1 MKRLFTQA
9 LIASACIFNLIGCEV
24 EETPAKK
31 LPSFDYIQSNGSVKF
46 KLVTGVV
53 DNRVIS
59 TNIAESMYNVSG
71 NTLQVN
77 AAGGSMTI
85 AVKDLNLLWCN
96 ACSVENTEPLVADTL
111 SMSVHAGSVDLQDIH
126 INGYLGLNAQNLG
139 TYKFSGYSHF
149 FTVSSINLVS
159 IEAFNLVT
167 DSTYV
172 NSTSVVD
179 TEVNA
184 TQVVNVF
191 INSSG
196 SVRYRGNPPI
206 VRLTK
211 TGSGRLIKDN

>member
-1 MKRLFTQA
+1 MKGLFTQV
-9 LIASACIFNLIGCEV
+9 LIAAACIFYLTACEI
-24 EETPAKK
+24 EETPAKR
-31 LPSFDYIQSNGSVKF
+31 LPSFDYIRSNGSVKF
-46 KLVTGVV
+46 KLVTGV

-59 TNIAESMYNVSG
+59 TNISESMYSVSG

-77 AAGGSMTI
+77 AGGGSMTV

-111 SMSVHAGSVDLQDIH
+111 NMSIHAGSVDLQDIH
-126 INGYLGLNAQNLG
+126 ITGYLGLNAQNLG

-211 TGSGRLIKDN
+211 TGSGRLIKED

>member
-9 LIASACIFNLIGCEV
+9 LVASACVLYLSGCEI
-24 EETPAKK
+24 EETPAKR

-46 KLVTGVV
+46 KLVTGV

-59 TNIAESMYNVSG
+59 TNIGESMYNVSG
-71 NTLQVN
+71 NTLTVN
-77 AAGGSMTI
+77 AAGGSMTV
-85 AVKDLNLLWCN
+85 AVKDLNMLWCN

-111 SMSVHAGSVDLQDIH
+111 NMSVHAGSVDLQDIH
-126 INGYLGLNAQNLG
+126 ITGYLGLNAQNLG

-179 TEVNA
+179 TEVHA

-211 TGSGRLIKDN
+211 TGSGRLIKE